1 MDSYK
6 PANIVKK
13 VTKMPLI
20 LITSLESI
28 RRQYAQNGS
37 KIRPAV
43 QNMPYMRQA
52 VCVAQEMGA

>member
-37 KIRPAV
+37 KISFAV
-43 QNMPYMRQA
+43 KNMPYMRQA
-52 VCVAQEMGA
+52 VCVA